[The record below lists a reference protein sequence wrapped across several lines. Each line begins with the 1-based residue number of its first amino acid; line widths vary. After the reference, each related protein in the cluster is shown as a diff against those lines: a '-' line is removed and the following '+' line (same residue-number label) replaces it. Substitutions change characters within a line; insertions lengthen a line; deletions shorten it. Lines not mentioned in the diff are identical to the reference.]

1 MVRPVGNGV
10 IRGGKFCL
18 RPRQSDTLTNRSYR
32 TPRDGFLNAAF
43 PGILCLAT
51 IIGVPTGQ
59 YTPAPYVDAHG
70 TLQVGHGPTN
80 ERWYFDK
87 TGKEGI
93 NEFAQVVV
101 MKQRFRTL
109 ASVLTSRQEIGRIY
123 VAVVLSGAAILLMML
138 AEMKFF
144 GT

>member
-1 MVRPVGNGV
+1 MPGYHH
-10 IRGGKFCL
+10 
-18 RPRQSDTLTNRSYR
+18 RSPY
-32 TPRDGFLNAAF
+32 G
-43 PGILCLAT
+43 T
-51 IIGVPTGQ
+51 IH
-59 YTPAPYVDAHG
+59 PAPYVDAHG
-70 TLQVGHGPTN
+70 TLQVGHGPAN